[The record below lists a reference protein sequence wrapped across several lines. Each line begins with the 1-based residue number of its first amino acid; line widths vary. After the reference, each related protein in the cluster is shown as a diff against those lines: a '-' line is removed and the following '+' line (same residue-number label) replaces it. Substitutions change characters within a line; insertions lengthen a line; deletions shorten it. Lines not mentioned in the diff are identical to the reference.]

1 MAWDRMAWYWR
12 IWNVLRPGRMQSDLE
27 RELSFHVRE
36 RTEELQA
43 GGMSGEEA
51 AREARQAFGNYTAQV
66 ERTRD
71 MDINGWLESL
81 IRNLRQALRGLAKS
95 PAFTV
100 TVIAT
105 LAIGIGANSAVFS
118 AIDAVL
124 LRPSPFPNGDQL
136 VKLGQVNRKSQDAFV
151 APPRLEDWNRLNST
165 FQAVTG
171 YYTED
176 ESELSGEL
184 PEKLK
189 RALVAPRFLQ
199 VWGIAP
205 ELGRD
210 FTPQEEHFG
219 GPNAVLITD
228 RLWRRRFG
236 GSANAIG
243 KNLRIGSSSVPI
255 VGVMPASFLFPDRDV
270 DLWSPSPMDAPYAQS
285 RETGWF
291 TTFGRLKPGVTLEQA
306 RANLASVQ
314 ANLSRQFPKTDARI
328 GASVK
333 PLKEATVG
341 GVRQS
346 LWILFGSVSLLLLI
360 ACTNIA
366 ALLLSR
372 SAERQHEVS
381 VRFSLGASRASVA
394 AQLLTEVLVLAL
406 AGAAL
411 GLAIAGEAS
420 RVFRALAKDLP
431 RVEEIRLDWRIVL
444 YSLVCAIAATLLCGV
459 FPALRGTRRNLAGSL
474 AQAGRSQVSSRNPVQ
489 FTLVG
494 IQVALAVMLLAGA
507 GLLLRSFQELGRV
520 SPGFD
525 PQHVLT
531 FHMSSS
537 WGETGDQKAAKQRLD
552 RVLDSLRLTPGIT
565 GAAASISLPGLPVQ
579 YQIELGT
586 AEGRA
591 ETEPKMLA
599 QSRAVTP
606 SYFATMRIPLLAGET
621 CRDDLSASG
630 AMVNRSFA
638 NAYLAGPAA
647 VGRHLTQ
654 PGNWPS
660 SEIRGIVGDARESGM
675 DQEPPPTVYW
685 CYSALQPGTYFL
697 VRTHGDP
704 ASMAETIRRK
714 VHEIEPRRSV
724 YDLSPLV
731 DHISDS
737 YAENRLRTI
746 LLAFFAITAV
756 SLACVGLYGTL
767 SYLVSVRQREVGLRL
782 ALGALRTQIVR
793 QFLAQGLIVSLL
805 GCVAGLALT
814 AVFGRLLSGMLYG
827 VSAWDAAT
835 LGGVVGI
842 VLAVSILASL
852 LPAIRAARLEPMQ
865 VLREQ

>member
-1 MAWDRMAWYWR
+1 MAWYR
-12 IWNVLRPGRMQSDLE
+12 RFWNVLRPARMQSDLE

-43 GGMSGEEA
+43 GGMSGQEA
-51 AREARQAFGNYTAQV
+51 VRQARQAFGNYTAQV

-81 IRNLRQALRGLAKS
+81 VRNLRQAVRGLGKT

-100 TVIAT
+100 TVILT

-136 VKLGQVNRKSQDAFV
+136 VKLAQKNPKNQDAFV

-165 FQAVTG
+165 FQAITG

-176 ESELSGEL
+176 ESEISGEL

-189 RALVAPRFLQ
+189 RSLVAPRFLQ

-210 FTPQEEHFG
+210 FSPQEEHFG
-219 GPNAVLITD
+219 GPSAVLITD

-236 GSANAIG
+236 GNANAIG
-243 KNLRIGSSSVPI
+243 KFLRINNTSMPI

-270 DLWSPSPMDAPYAQS
+270 DLWSPSPMDSPYSQS

-291 TTFGRLKPGVTLEQA
+291 TTFGRLKPGVSLEQA

-314 ANLSRQFPKTDARI
+314 ANLGRQFPKTDARI
-328 GASVK
+328 GASVE

-372 SAERQHEVS
+372 AAERQHEIS

-431 RVEEIRLDWRIVL
+431 RVEEIRLDWNIVL
-444 YSLVCAIAATLLCGV
+444 YSLACAIAATLLCGI
-459 FPALRGTRRNLAGSL
+459 FPAIRATRRNLAGSL
-474 AQAGRSQVSSRNPVQ
+474 AQAGRSQVSRRNPIQ
-489 FTLVG
+489 FTLGG
-494 IQVALAVMLLAGA
+494 IQVALAVTLLAGA
-507 GLLLRSFQELGRV
+507 GLLLRSFQQLGRV

-525 PQHVLT
+525 PDNVLT

-537 WGETGDQKAAKQRLD
+537 WAETGDQKGARQRLE
-552 RVLDSLRLTPGIT
+552 RVLDSLRSMPGVT
-565 GAAASISLPGLPVQ
+565 AAAASMSLPGLPDQ
-579 YQIELGT
+579 YQMELNT
-586 AEGRA
+586 VEGRA

-606 SYFATMRIPLLAGET
+606 GYFATMRIPLMAGDT
-621 CRDDLSASG
+621 CRDNLNTSG
-630 AMVNRSFA
+630 VMVNRSFV
-638 NAYLAGPAA
+638 NAYLAGRAA
-647 VGRHLTQ
+647 IGLHLMQ
-654 PGNWPS
+654 PGSVFLQP

-675 DQEPPPTVYW
+675 DREPPPTVYW

-724 YDLSPLV
+724 FDLTPLV

-793 QFLAQGLIVSLL
+793 QFLTQGLSVALL

-842 VLAVSILASL
+842 VLAVSVLASL

>member
-1 MAWDRMAWYWR
+1 MAWYWR
-12 IWNVLRPGRMQSDLE
+12 IWNVLRPGRVQSDLE
-27 RELSFHVRE
+27 RELQFHVRE
-36 RTEELQA
+36 RAEELQA
-43 GGMSGEEA
+43 GGMSGEQA

-81 IRNLRQALRGLAKS
+81 LRNLRQAVRGLAKT

-100 TVIAT
+100 TVILT

-124 LRPSPFPNGDQL
+124 LKPSPFPNGDQL
-136 VKLGQVNRKSQDAFV
+136 VKLGQVNRTNRDAFV

-165 FQAVTG
+165 FQAITG

-176 ESELSGEL
+176 ESEISGEL

-189 RALVAPRFLQ
+189 RALIAPRFLQ
-199 VWGIAP
+199 LWGIAP

-236 GSANAIG
+236 GNANAVG

-270 DLWSPSPMDAPYAQS
+270 DLWSPNPMDAPYAQS

-291 TTFGRLKPGVTLEQA
+291 TTFGRLKPGVTLDQA
-306 RANLASVQ
+306 RANLAGVQ
-314 ANLSRQFPKTDARI
+314 ANLGRQFPKTDARI
-328 GASVK
+328 GASVE

-372 SAERQHEVS
+372 AAQRQHEIS

-431 RVEEIRLDWRIVL
+431 RVEEIRLDWSIVL
-444 YSLVCAIAATLLCGV
+444 YSLACAIAATLLCGI
-459 FPALRGTRRNLAGSL
+459 FPAIRATRRNLAGSL
-474 AQAGRSQVSSRNPVQ
+474 AEAGRSQVSRRNPVQ

-494 IQVALAVMLLAGA
+494 VQVALAVMLLAGA

-525 PQHVLT
+525 AEHVLT

-537 WGETGDQKAAKQRLD
+537 WGETGDQKAATQRLD
-552 RVLDSLRLTPGIT
+552 RVLDSLRSVPGVT
-565 GAAASISLPGLPVQ
+565 AAAASMGLPGLPVQ
-579 YQIELGT
+579 YQMELNT
-586 AEGRA
+586 VEGRA
-591 ETEPKMLA
+591 ETEPKMIA
-599 QSRAVTP
+599 QSRAVSP

-621 CRDDLSASG
+621 CRSNLNTSG
-630 AMVNRSFA
+630 MLVNRSFA
-638 NAYLAGPAA
+638 NAYLAGRAA
-647 VGRHLTQ
+647 IGLHLMQ
-654 PGNWPS
+654 PGSVFLQP

-675 DQEPPPTVYW
+675 DREPPPTVYW

-697 VRTHGDP
+697 VRTHGDA

-714 VHEIEPRRSV
+714 IHEIEPRRSV
-724 YDLSPLV
+724 YDLTPLV

-793 QFLAQGLIVSLL
+793 QFLAQGLMVSLL

>member
-1 MAWDRMAWYWR
+1 MAWYR
-12 IWNVLRPGRMQSDLE
+12 RFWNVLRPARMQSDLE

-43 GGMSGEEA
+43 GGMSGQEA
-51 AREARQAFGNYTAQV
+51 VRQARQAFGNYTAQV

-71 MDINGWLESL
+71 MDINGCLDSL
-81 IRNLRQALRGLAKS
+81 VRNLRLALRGLRKT

-100 TVIAT
+100 TVILT

-136 VKLGQVNRKSQDAFV
+136 VKLAQVNPKNQDAFV

-165 FQAVTG
+165 FQAITG
-171 YYTED
+171 YYAED

-210 FTPQEEHFG
+210 FSPQEEHFG
-219 GPNAVLITD
+219 GPSAVLITD

-236 GSANAIG
+236 GNANAIG
-243 KNLRIGSSSVPI
+243 KFLRINNTSMPI

-270 DLWSPSPMDAPYAQS
+270 DLWSPSPMDAPYSQN
-285 RETGWF
+285 RGTGWF
-291 TTFGRLKPGVTLEQA
+291 TAFGRLKPGVTLDQA
-306 RANLASVQ
+306 QANLVSVQ
-314 ANLSRQFPKTDARI
+314 ANLGRQFPKTDARI
-328 GASVK
+328 GASVE

-346 LWILFGSVSLLLLI
+346 LWMLFGSVSLLLLI

-372 SAERQHEVS
+372 AAERQHEIS

-431 RVEEIRLDWRIVL
+431 RVEEIRLDWNIVL
-444 YSLVCAIAATLLCGV
+444 YSLACAIAATLLCGI
-459 FPALRGTRRNLAGSL
+459 FPAIRATRRNLAGSL
-474 AQAGRSQVSSRNPVQ
+474 AQAGRSQVSRRNPIQ

-494 IQVALAVMLLAGA
+494 IQVALAVTLLAGA
-507 GLLLRSFQELGRV
+507 GLLLRSFQQLGRV

-525 PQHVLT
+525 PDNVLT

-537 WGETGDQKAAKQRLD
+537 WAETGDQKGARQRLE
-552 RVLDSLRLTPGIT
+552 RVLDSLRSMPGVT
-565 GAAASISLPGLPVQ
+565 AAAASMSLPGLPDQ
-579 YQIELGT
+579 YQMELNT
-586 AEGRA
+586 VEGRA

-606 SYFATMRIPLLAGET
+606 GYFATMRIQLMAGDT
-621 CRDDLSASG
+621 CRDNLNTSG
-630 AMVNRSFA
+630 VMVNRSFV
-638 NAYLAGPAA
+638 NAYLAGRAA
-647 VGRHLTQ
+647 IGLHLMQ
-654 PGNWPS
+654 PGSVFLQP

-675 DQEPPPTVYW
+675 DREPPPTVYW

-724 YDLSPLV
+724 FDLTPLV

-793 QFLAQGLIVSLL
+793 QFLAQGLSVALL

-842 VLAVSILASL
+842 VLGVSVLASL

>member
-12 IWNVLRPGRMQSDLE
+12 IWNVLRPGRLQSDLE

-36 RTEELQA
+36 RVEELQA
-43 GGMSGEEA
+43 GGMSSEEA

-71 MDINGWLESL
+71 MDINGCLDSL
-81 IRNLRQALRGLAKS
+81 IRNLRQALRGLQKT
-95 PAFTV
+95 PVFTV

-124 LRPSPFPNGDQL
+124 LRPSPFPNGDEL
-136 VKLGQVNRKSQDAFV
+136 VKLAQVNPKNQDAFV

-165 FQAVTG
+165 FQAITG

-189 RALVAPRFLQ
+189 RALIAPRFLQ

-210 FTPQEEHFG
+210 FSPQEEHFG
-219 GPNAVLITD
+219 GPSAVLITD

-236 GSANAIG
+236 GNANAIG
-243 KNLRIGSSSVPI
+243 KNLRINNTSMPI

-270 DLWSPSPMDAPYAQS
+270 DLWSPSPMDSPYSQS

-306 RANLASVQ
+306 QANLASVQ
-314 ANLSRQFPKTDARI
+314 ANLGRQFPKSDAPV
-328 GASVK
+328 GASIQ

-372 SAERQHEVS
+372 AAERRHEIS

-394 AQLLTEVLVLAL
+394 AQLLTEVLVLAI
-406 AGAAL
+406 AGAVL

-431 RVEEIRLDWRIVL
+431 RVEEIRLDWSIVL
-444 YSLVCAIAATLLCGV
+444 YSLACAIAATLVCGI
-459 FPALRGTRRNLAGSL
+459 FPAIRATRRNLAGSL

-494 IQVALAVMLLAGA
+494 IQVALAVTLLAGA
-507 GLLLRSFQELGRV
+507 GLLLRSFQQLGRV

-525 PQHVLT
+525 PENVLT

-537 WGETGDQKAAKQRLD
+537 WAETGDQKGARQRLE
-552 RVLDSLRLTPGIT
+552 RVLDSLRSIPGVT
-565 GAAASISLPGLPVQ
+565 AAAASMGLPGLPAQ
-579 YQIELGT
+579 YQMELNT
-586 AEGRA
+586 VEGRA
-591 ETEPKMLA
+591 ETEPKMIA
-599 QSRAVTP
+599 QSRAVEP
-606 SYFATMRIPLLAGET
+606 GYFATMRIPLLAGDT
-621 CRDDLSASG
+621 CRDNPNTSG
-630 AMVNRSFA
+630 VMVNHSFA
-638 NAYLAGPAA
+638 NSYLAGRAA
-647 VGRHLTQ
+647 IGRHLMQ
-654 PGNWPS
+654 SANWPS

-675 DQEPPPTVYW
+675 D
-685 CYSALQPGTYFL
+685 
-697 VRTHGDP
+697 
-704 ASMAETIRRK
+704 
-714 VHEIEPRRSV
+714 
-724 YDLSPLV
+724 
-731 DHISDS
+731 
-737 YAENRLRTI
+737 
-746 LLAFFAITAV
+746 
-756 SLACVGLYGTL
+756 
-767 SYLVSVRQREVGLRL
+767 RE
-782 ALGALRTQIVR
+782 
-793 QFLAQGLIVSLL
+793 
-805 GCVAGLALT
+805 
-814 AVFGRLLSGMLYG
+814 
-827 VSAWDAAT
+827 
-835 LGGVVGI
+835 
-842 VLAVSILASL
+842 
-852 LPAIRAARLEPMQ
+852 
-865 VLREQ
+865 

>member
-1 MAWDRMAWYWR
+1 
-12 IWNVLRPGRMQSDLE
+12 
-27 RELSFHVRE
+27 
-36 RTEELQA
+36 
-43 GGMSGEEA
+43 
-51 AREARQAFGNYTAQV
+51 
-66 ERTRD
+66 
-71 MDINGWLESL
+71 
-81 IRNLRQALRGLAKS
+81 
-95 PAFTV
+95 
-100 TVIAT
+100 
-105 LAIGIGANSAVFS
+105 
-118 AIDAVL
+118 
-124 LRPSPFPNGDQL
+124 
-136 VKLGQVNRKSQDAFV
+136 
-151 APPRLEDWNRLNST
+151 
-165 FQAVTG
+165 
-171 YYTED
+171 
-176 ESELSGEL
+176 
-184 PEKLK
+184 
-189 RALVAPRFLQ
+189 
-199 VWGIAP
+199 
-205 ELGRD
+205 
-210 FTPQEEHFG
+210 
-219 GPNAVLITD
+219 
-228 RLWRRRFG
+228 
-236 GSANAIG
+236 
-243 KNLRIGSSSVPI
+243 
-255 VGVMPASFLFPDRDV
+255 
-270 DLWSPSPMDAPYAQS
+270 
-285 RETGWF
+285 
-291 TTFGRLKPGVTLEQA
+291 
-306 RANLASVQ
+306 VQ
-314 ANLSRQFPKTDARI
+314 ANLGRQFPKTDARI
-328 GASVK
+328 GVSVK

-372 SAERQHEVS
+372 AAERQHEIS

-394 AQLLTEVLVLAL
+394 AQLLTEVLLLAL

-431 RVEEIRLDWRIVL
+431 RVEEIRLDWSIVF
-444 YSLVCAIAATLLCGV
+444 YSLACAIAATLLCGI
-459 FPALRGTRRNLAGSL
+459 FPAIRATRRNLAGSL
-474 AQAGRSQVSSRNPVQ
+474 AQAGRSQVSRRNPIQ

-494 IQVALAVMLLAGA
+494 VQVALAVMLLAGA

-525 PQHVLT
+525 AENVLT

-537 WGETGDQKAAKQRLD
+537 WGETGDQKAATQRLN
-552 RVLDSLRLTPGIT
+552 RVLDSLRSVPGVT
-565 GAAASISLPGLPVQ
+565 EAAASMGLPGLPAQ
-579 YQIELGT
+579 YQMELT
-586 AEGRA
+586 TVEGRA

-599 QSRAVTP
+599 QSRAVSP
-606 SYFATMRIPLLAGET
+606 SYFATMRIPLLAGDA
-621 CRDDLSASG
+621 CRDNLNGSG
-630 AMVNRSFA
+630 VMVNRSFA
-638 NAYLAGPAA
+638 NAYLAGRAA
-647 VGRHLTQ
+647 IGLHLMQ
-654 PGNWPS
+654 PGSVFFQP

-675 DQEPPPTVYW
+675 DREPPPTVYW

-697 VRTHGDP
+697 ARTHGDP

-724 YDLSPLV
+724 YDLTPLV

-793 QFLAQGLIVSLL
+793 QFLAQGLSVALL

-842 VLAVSILASL
+842 VLAVSVLASL
-852 LPAIRAARLEPMQ
+852 FPAIRAARLEPMQ

>member
-1 MAWDRMAWYWR
+1 MAWYWR
-12 IWNVLRPGRMQSDLE
+12 IWNVLRPGRVQSDLE

-36 RTEELQA
+36 RAEELQA
-43 GGMSGEEA
+43 GGMSGEQA
-51 AREARQAFGNYTAQV
+51 VREARQAFGNYTAQV

-81 IRNLRQALRGLAKS
+81 GRNLRQAVRGLSKT

-100 TVIAT
+100 TVILT

-124 LRPSPFPNGDQL
+124 LRPSPFPNGDRL
-136 VKLGQVNRKSQDAFV
+136 VKLAQVNRKSQDTFV

-165 FQAVTG
+165 FQAITG

-189 RALVAPRFLQ
+189 RALIAPRFLQ

-210 FTPQEEHFG
+210 FSPQEEHFG

-236 GSANAIG
+236 GNANAIG
-243 KNLRIGSSSVPI
+243 RNLRINNTSMPI

-270 DLWSPSPMDAPYAQS
+270 DLWSPSPMDAPYSQS
-285 RETGWF
+285 RENGWF
-291 TTFGRLKPGVTLEQA
+291 TTFGRLKPGVRLEQA
-306 RANLASVQ
+306 RANLTSVQ
-314 ANLSRQFPKTDARI
+314 ANLGRQFPKTDAGI
-328 GASVK
+328 GASVE
-333 PLKEATVG
+333 PLKEATVA
-341 GVRQS
+341 GVRRS

-372 SAERQHEVS
+372 AAERQHEIS

-431 RVEEIRLDWRIVL
+431 RVEEIRLSSGIVL
-444 YSLVCAIAATLLCGV
+444 YSLACAIAATLLCGI
-459 FPALRGTRRNLAGSL
+459 FPAIRATRRNLAGSL
-474 AQAGRSQVSSRNPVQ
+474 AQAGRSQVSSRNPIQ

-494 IQVALAVMLLAGA
+494 VQVALAVMLLAGA

-525 PQHVLT
+525 AEHVLT

-537 WGETGDQKAAKQRLD
+537 WGETGDQKAARQRLD
-552 RVLDSLRLTPGIT
+552 RVLESLRSVPGVT
-565 GAAASISLPGLPVQ
+565 AAATSMSLPGLPDQ
-579 YQIELGT
+579 YQMELNT
-586 AEGRA
+586 VEGRA

-599 QSRAVTP
+599 QSRAVAP
-606 SYFATMRIPLLAGET
+606 SYFATMRIPILAGET
-621 CRDDLSASG
+621 CRDNLNTSG
-630 AMVNRSFA
+630 VIVNRSFA
-638 NAYLAGPAA
+638 NAYLAGRSAI
-647 VGRHLTQ
+647 GLHLTQ
-654 PGNWPS
+654 PGSAFFQP

-675 DQEPPPTVYW
+675 DREPPPTVYW

-704 ASMAETIRRK
+704 ASMAETVRRK

-724 YDLSPLV
+724 YDLTPLV

-746 LLAFFAITAV
+746 LLAFFALTAV
-756 SLACVGLYGTL
+756 SLACLGLYGTL

-793 QFLAQGLIVSLL
+793 QFLAQGLSVALL

-842 VLAVSILASL
+842 VMAVSILASL

>member
-1 MAWDRMAWYWR
+1 MAWYGR
-12 IWNVLRPGRMQSDLE
+12 FWNVLRPGRIQKDLE

-36 RTEELQA
+36 RAEELQA
-43 GGMSGEEA
+43 AGMSGEEA
-51 AREARQAFGNYTAQV
+51 VRNARQAFGNYTAQV

-71 MDINGWLESL
+71 MDINSWLESVG
-81 IRNLRQALRGLAKS
+81 RNLRQAFRGLGKT
-95 PAFTV
+95 PTFTV
-100 TVIAT
+100 TVVAT

-124 LRPSPFPNGDQL
+124 LRPSAFPNPDRL
-136 VKLGQVNRKSQDAFV
+136 VKLAQVNRKNQDTFV
-151 APPRLEDWNRLNST
+151 GPPRLEDWNCQNST
-165 FQAVTG
+165 FQAITG

-210 FTPQEEHFG
+210 FSPQEEHFG
-219 GPNAVLITD
+219 GPLAVLITD

-236 GSANAIG
+236 GNANAIG
-243 KNLRIGSSSVPI
+243 KMLRLGGSSVPI
-255 VGVMPASFLFPDRDV
+255 VGIMPASFLFPDREV

-285 RETGWF
+285 RESAWF
-291 TTFGRLKPGVTLEQA
+291 TAFGRLKPGVTLDQA
-306 RANLASVQ
+306 QANLASVQ
-314 ANLSRQFPKTDARI
+314 ANLGRQFPKTDASVSV
-328 GASVK
+328 SVK

-341 GVRQS
+341 GVKES
-346 LWILFGSVSLLLLI
+346 LWILFASVSLLLLI

-372 SAERQHEVS
+372 AAERQHEIS
-381 VRFSLGASRASVA
+381 IRFSLGASRAAVV

-431 RVEEIRLDWRIVL
+431 RVEEIRLDWSIVL
-444 YSLVCAIAATLLCGV
+444 YSLTCAIAATLLCGI
-459 FPALRGTRRNLAGSL
+459 FPAIRGTRRNLSGSL
-474 AQAGRSQVSSRNPVQ
+474 AQSGRSQVSGRNPVQ

-494 IQVALAVMLLAGA
+494 LQVALAVMLLAGA
-507 GLLLRSFQELGRV
+507 GLLLRSFQKLGDV
-520 SPGFD
+520 VPGFD
-525 PQHVLT
+525 TKNVLT

-537 WGETGDQKAAKQRLD
+537 WGETSNQKAARQQLYRILD
-552 RVLDSLRLTPGIT
+552 TLRSMPGISE
-565 GAAASISLPGLPVQ
+565 AAASISLPGLPER
-579 YQIELGT
+579 YQVELST

-599 QSRAVTP
+599 ESRWVSP

-621 CRDDLSASG
+621 CRDDPNTSG

-638 NAYLAGPAA
+638 NAYLAGPSAI
-647 VGRHLTQ
+647 GRHLAE

-660 SEIRGIVGDARESGM
+660 TEVRGIVGDAREGGM
-675 DQEPPPTVYW
+675 DREPPPTVYL

-697 VRTHGDP
+697 VRTHGEP
-704 ASMAETIRRK
+704 RSMAETIRRK
-714 VHEIEPRRSV
+714 IHEIEPRRSV
-724 YDLSPLV
+724 YDLTPLG
-731 DHISDS
+731 DHISDA

-756 SLACVGLYGTL
+756 SLAGVGLYGTL
-767 SYLVSVRQREVGLRL
+767 SYLVNVRRREVGLRL
-782 ALGALRTQIVR
+782 ALGALRTQIIR
-793 QFLAQGLIVSLL
+793 QFLTQGLRVSLL
-805 GCVAGLALT
+805 GCGAGLAL
-814 AVFGRLLSGMLYG
+814 AAIFARLLSGMLYG
-827 VSAWDAAT
+827 VSAWDAVT
-835 LGGVVGI
+835 LGGVVTI
-842 VLAVSILASL
+842 VLAVSVLASL
-852 LPAIRAARLEPMQ
+852 LPAIRAARLAPMQ
-865 VLREQ
+865 ALREQ

>member
-1 MAWDRMAWYWR
+1 MAWYGR

-36 RTEELQA
+36 RAEELQA
-43 GGMSGEEA
+43 GGMSDVEA

-66 ERTRD
+66 ERTRN

-81 IRNLRQALRGLAKS
+81 ARNLRQAMRGLGKT
-95 PAFTV
+95 PAFSV
-100 TVIAT
+100 TVILT

-124 LRPSPFPNGDQL
+124 LRSSPFPDGDRL
-136 VKLGQVNRKSQDAFV
+136 VKLAQVNRKSQDAFV

-165 FQAVTG
+165 FQAITG

-210 FTPQEEHFG
+210 FSPQEEHFG
-219 GPNAVLITD
+219 GPVAVLITD

-236 GSANAIG
+236 GNANAIG
-243 KNLRIGSSSVPI
+243 KTLRIGSSSVPI

-270 DLWSPSPMDAPYAQS
+270 DLWSPSPMNAPYSQS

-314 ANLSRQFPKTDARI
+314 SNLGREFPKTDTRI
-328 GASVK
+328 GASVR

-372 SAERQHEVS
+372 AAERQHEIS

-431 RVEEIRLDWRIVL
+431 RVEEIRLDWSIVL
-444 YSLVCAIAATLLCGV
+444 YSLACAIAATLLCGI
-459 FPALRGTRRNLAGSL
+459 FPAIRGTRRNLAGSM

-494 IQVALAVMLLAGA
+494 VQVALAVMLLAGA
-507 GLLLRSFQELGRV
+507 GLLLRSFQQLGRV

-525 PQHVLT
+525 PEHVLT

-537 WGETGDQKAAKQRLD
+537 WGETGDQKAATQRLN
-552 RVLDSLRLTPGIT
+552 RVLDSLRSVPGVT
-565 GAAASISLPGLPVQ
+565 AAAATMGLPGVPVQ
-579 YQIELGT
+579 YQIELAT
-586 AEGRA
+586 TEGRA

-599 QSRAVTP
+599 QSRAVTA
-606 SYFATMRIPLLAGET
+606 SYFATLRIPLLAGET
-621 CRDDLSASG
+621 CRDDLKTSA

-638 NAYLAGPAA
+638 NAYLDGPAA
-647 VGRHLTQ
+647 IGRHLTQ

-675 DQEPPPTVYW
+675 DREPPPTVYW

-724 YDLSPLV
+724 YDLTPLAE
-731 DHISDS
+731 HISDS

-793 QFLAQGLIVSLL
+793 QFLAQGLSVALL

-814 AVFGRLLSGMLYG
+814 AIFGRVLSGMLYG

-842 VLAVSILASL
+842 VLAVSVLASL

>member
-1 MAWDRMAWYWR
+1 
-12 IWNVLRPGRMQSDLE
+12 
-27 RELSFHVRE
+27 
-36 RTEELQA
+36 
-43 GGMSGEEA
+43 
-51 AREARQAFGNYTAQV
+51 
-66 ERTRD
+66 
-71 MDINGWLESL
+71 MDVTGWLESL
-81 IRNLRQALRGLAKS
+81 GRNLRQAVRGLVKT
-95 PAFTV
+95 PAFAV
-100 TVIAT
+100 TVILT

-124 LRPSPFPNGDQL
+124 LRPSPFPNGDRL
-136 VKLGQVNRKSQDAFV
+136 VTLAQVNRKSRDTFV
-151 APPRLEDWNRLNST
+151 APPRLEDWNRLNGT
-165 FQAVTG
+165 FQAITG
-171 YYTED
+171 YYSED

-189 RALVAPRFLQ
+189 RALIAPRFLQ

-210 FTPQEEHFG
+210 FSPQEEHFG
-219 GPNAVLITD
+219 GPAAVLITD

-236 GSANAIG
+236 GNANAIG
-243 KNLRIGSSSVPI
+243 KSLRINNSSIPI

-270 DLWSPSPMDAPYAQS
+270 DLWSPSPMDAPYSQG

-314 ANLSRQFPKTDARI
+314 ANLGRQFPKTDAGM

-372 SAERQHEVS
+372 AAQRQHEIS

-406 AGAAL
+406 AGSAL

-431 RVEEIRLDWRIVL
+431 RVEEIRLDWGIVL
-444 YSLVCAIAATLLCGV
+444 YSLACAVAATLLCGI
-459 FPALRGTRRNLAGSL
+459 FPAIRATRRNLAGSL
-474 AQAGRSQVSSRNPVQ
+474 AQSGRSQVSSRNPIQ

-494 IQVALAVMLLAGA
+494 VQVALAVMLLAGA

-525 PQHVLT
+525 AEHVLT

-537 WGETGDQKAAKQRLD
+537 WGETGDQKAARQRLD
-552 RVLDSLRLTPGIT
+552 GVLESLRSVPGVT
-565 GAAASISLPGLPVQ
+565 AAAASMSLPGLPDQ
-579 YQIELGT
+579 YQMELTT

-591 ETEPKMLA
+591 ETEPKMIA

-621 CRDDLSASG
+621 CRDDFNTSG

-647 VGRHLTQ
+647 IGRHVMQ
-654 PGNWPS
+654 PGNPFLHS
-660 SEIRGIVGDARESGM
+660 TEVRGIVGDARESGM
-675 DQEPPPTVYW
+675 DREPPPTVYW

-704 ASMAETIRRK
+704 ASMAETVRRK
-714 VHEIEPRRSV
+714 VYEIEPRRSV
-724 YDLSPLV
+724 YDLTPLAE
-731 DHISDS
+731 HISDS

-782 ALGALRTQIVR
+782 ALGALRTQILR
-793 QFLAQGLIVSLL
+793 QFLAQGLSVALL

-842 VLAVSILASL
+842 VLAVSVLASL

>member
-1 MAWDRMAWYWR
+1 
-12 IWNVLRPGRMQSDLE
+12 VLRPGRMQSNLE

-36 RTEELQA
+36 RAEELQA
-43 GGMSGEEA
+43 GGMRAEDA
-51 AREARQAFGNYTAQV
+51 DRKARQAFGNYTAQV

-81 IRNLRQALRGLAKS
+81 VRNLRQAVRGLGKT

-100 TVIAT
+100 TVILT

-136 VKLGQVNRKSQDAFV
+136 VKLAQVNPKNQDAFV

-165 FQAVTG
+165 LRAITG

-205 ELGRD
+205 QLGRD

-236 GSANAIG
+236 GDPNAIG
-243 KNLRIGSSSVPI
+243 KNLRINSSSMPI
-255 VGVMPASFLFPDRDV
+255 VGVMPASFLFPDRNV
-270 DLWSPSPMDAPYAQS
+270 DLWSPSPMDAPYSQS

-314 ANLSRQFPKTDARI
+314 ANLGRQFPKTDARI
-328 GASVK
+328 GASIQ

-341 GVRQS
+341 GVRRS

-360 ACTNIA
+360 ACTNIT

-372 SAERQHEVS
+372 VAERQHEIS

-431 RVEEIRLDWRIVL
+431 RVEEIRLDWSIVL
-444 YSLVCAIAATLLCGV
+444 YSLACAIAATLLCGI
-459 FPALRGTRRNLAGSL
+459 FPAIRATRRNLAGSL

-494 IQVALAVMLLAGA
+494 VQVALAVALLAGA

-525 PQHVLT
+525 PEHVLT

-537 WGETGDQKAAKQRLD
+537 WGETGDQKAARQRLE
-552 RVLDSLRLTPGIT
+552 RVVDTVRSIPGVT
-565 GAAASISLPGLPVQ
+565 GAAASMGLPGLPDQ
-579 YQIELGT
+579 YQMDLNT

-591 ETEPKMLA
+591 ETEPKMIA
-599 QSRAVTP
+599 QSRAVAP
-606 SYFATMRIPLLAGET
+606 GYFATMRIPLLAGDT
-621 CRDDLSASG
+621 CRDNLNTSG
-630 AMVNRSFA
+630 VMVNHSFA
-638 NAYLAGPAA
+638 NAYLAGRAA
-647 VGRHLTQ
+647 IGLHLTQ
-654 PGNWPS
+654 PGSVFFQP

-675 DQEPPPTVYW
+675 DREPSPTVYW

-697 VRTHGDP
+697 VRTQGDP
-704 ASMAETIRRK
+704 KSMAETIRRK

-724 YDLSPLV
+724 YDLTPLV

-793 QFLAQGLIVSLL
+793 QFLAQGLTVALL

-827 VSAWDAAT
+827 VSAWDVAT